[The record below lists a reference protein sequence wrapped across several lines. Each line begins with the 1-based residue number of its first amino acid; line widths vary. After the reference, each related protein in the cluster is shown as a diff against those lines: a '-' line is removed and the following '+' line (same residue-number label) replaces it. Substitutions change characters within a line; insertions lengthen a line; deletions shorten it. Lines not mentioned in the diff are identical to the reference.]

1 MKFKLPSSYTILF
14 LIIVAVAALTWIVPA
29 GEYDKVEGGKALIAG
44 TYHTVPQNPQGLF
57 EILKAPINGFLGTKR
72 TSGAV
77 EISLFIL
84 IMGGFLGVINRTGA
98 MDAGIALTVRK
109 CHGDAKMLMIMLMIL
124 CGLGGTTFGMAE
136 ECVAFLP
143 LVLPIMLATRLDP
156 IVGVACLLLGAK
168 IGTLGSTVNPF
179 ATGVA
184 SEAIKISIASGMNW
198 RLLIWVT
205 NIGLATVYLYRY
217 AVRVERNEANS
228 LMADSLA
235 AERAYWKG
243 DTTPTEI
250 TSSQKTVLW
259 LMAFTFLL
267 MTVSLIPW
275 DTINKSWTFFETA
288 NNAILGLPVIG
299 PMLGKIPPLGTWEFR
314 EISLLF
320 LFMAVVIGLVA
331 RLNEGEIVQSFLAGS
346 RDLLGVSFIVAVA
359 RGIQVVM
366 NDGFMT
372 ATVLHWGE
380 NALTGLSPAVFS
392 VLTYIFYL
400 PLSFLIPSTSGLAG
414 ATIPIT
420 GGLAQFAH
428 VPAHVVVTAFQSA
441 SGIVNIITP
450 TSGALMAGLAL
461 GRINYGVWLKFV
473 MKLVVMLFVL
483 DLVIIAAAATF
494 SS

>member
-14 LIIVAVAALTWIVPA
+14 LIIAVVAVLTWIVPA
-29 GEYDKVEGGKALIAG
+29 GEYDKVQGGKALIAG
-44 TYHTVPQNPQGLF
+44 TYHSVKQNPQGLF
-57 EILKAPINGFLGTKR
+57 EVLKAPINGFLGTKA

-84 IMGGFLGVINRTGA
+84 IIGGFLGVITKTGA

-109 CHGDAKMLMIMLMIL
+109 CDGDATKLIPLLMLLT
-124 CGLGGTTFGMAE
+124 GLGGTTFGMSE

-198 RLLIWVT
+198 RILIWVT
-205 NIGLATVYLYRY
+205 NVGLATIYLYRY
-217 AVRVERNEANS
+217 AVRVEKNEANS
-228 LMADSLA
+228 LMADTLA
-235 AERAYWKG
+235 ADREYWKG
-243 DTTPTEI
+243 TETSTGI
-250 TSSQKTVLW
+250 TGRQKAVLW
-259 LMAFTFLL
+259 LMGFTFLL

-275 DTINKSWTFFETA
+275 DRFGVNIFKVS
-288 NNAILGLPVIG
+288 NAWLLGLPVVG
-299 PMLGKIPPLGTWEFR
+299 PVLGKVVMLGDWEFR
-314 EISLLF
+314 EISMLF
-320 LFMAVVIGLVA
+320 LFMAVIIGFVA
-331 RLNEGEIVQSFLAGS
+331 RLSEEEIVKSFIAGA

-366 NDGFMT
+366 NDGYMT

-380 NALTGLSPAVFS
+380 QVLTGLSPAVFA
-392 VLTYIFYL
+392 VLTYLFYL
-400 PLSFLIPSTSGLAG
+400 PLGFLIPSTSGLAG

-420 GGLAQFAH
+420 GGLAQFAN

-441 SGIVNIITP
+441 SGIVNLITP
-450 TSGALMAGLAL
+450 TSGALMAGLAM
-461 GRINYGVWLKFV
+461 GRINYGTWLKFV
-473 MKLVVMLFVL
+473 MKLVIALFVI
-483 DLVIIAAAATF
+483 DLVIIAAAAML